1 MGGCDLKLL
10 PSRTDIVSDMRTIS
24 LAVTEK
30 HYEFLREQAR
40 RENRSIASLI
50 RDAMAAHVERLSA
63 SKTDIGTGKSD
74 GESTVVRQLLP
85 GPGKYQIYAEV
96 KEAD

>member
-1 MGGCDLKLL
+1 
-10 PSRTDIVSDMRTIS
+10 MRTIS

-30 HYEFLREQAR
+30 HYELFREQAK

-50 RDAMAAHVERLSA
+50 REAMATHADRLTGA
-63 SKTDIGTGKSD
+63 NTDIGPRASD
-74 GESTVVRQLLP
+74 GEPTVVRQLLP

-96 KEAD
+96 KEAE

>member
-1 MGGCDLKLL
+1 
-10 PSRTDIVSDMRTIS
+10 MRTIS

-30 HYEFLREQAR
+30 HYELFRERAKL
-40 RENRSIASLI
+40 ENRSIASLI
-50 RDAMAAHVERLSA
+50 REAMAAHADRLTRA
-63 SKTDIGTGKSD
+63 KTDIASGESD

-96 KEAD
+96 KEAE

>member
-1 MGGCDLKLL
+1 
-10 PSRTDIVSDMRTIS
+10 MRTIS

-30 HYEFLREQAR
+30 HYELFREQAK

-50 RDAMAAHVERLSA
+50 REAMASHADRLTGV
-63 SKTDIGTGKSD
+63 KTDIDSRSSD
-74 GESTVVRQLLP
+74 GEPTVVRQLLP

-96 KEAD
+96 KEAE

>member
-1 MGGCDLKLL
+1 
-10 PSRTDIVSDMRTIS
+10 MRTIS

-30 HYEFLREQAR
+30 HYELFREQAK

-50 RDAMAAHVERLSA
+50 REAMAAQAELIA
-63 SKTDIGTGKSD
+63 QPKTDIESPISD
-74 GESTVVRQLLP
+74 SDQVVVRQLLP

-96 KEAD
+96 KEAE

>member
-1 MGGCDLKLL
+1 
-10 PSRTDIVSDMRTIS
+10 MRTIS

-30 HYEFLREQAR
+30 HYELFREQAK

-50 RDAMAAHVERLSA
+50 REAMAAHVDQPA
-63 SKTDIGTGKSD
+63 KPKTDIGSRESD
-74 GESTVVRQLLP
+74 SEHTVVRQLLP

-96 KEAD
+96 KEAE